1 MFNTLNW
8 VLSIFFLGLNMGA
21 PTGNNNSNKENRAWG
36 KVVRKLAV
44 QEGAKRM
51 HKVAEALFRKA
62 EDGDISAIKEL
73 GDRIDG
79 KSQQEITGS
88 SDAPINII
96 VKTGIDE

>member
-1 MFNTLNW
+1 
-8 VLSIFFLGLNMGA
+8 MGA
-21 PTGNNNSNKENRAWG
+21 PKGNQNSSADKRVWG

-44 QEGAKRM
+44 QEDYKRI
-51 HKVAEALFRKA
+51 HNVAEALFRKA

-79 KSQQEITGS
+79 KAEQTISGD

-96 VKTGIDE
+96 VRTGIDE